1 MAKTCWVHC
10 AALLTAFVLVRST
23 SAQEVGYPP
32 TRSPF
37 RDLEYRHELTLFGGY
52 YAAGKDPAGVAP
64 RSGPMLGVRY
74 DANIGGPV
82 SLFLRASYVA
92 SERKT
97 VDPTQPAA
105 SRDLGV
111 KSWPLYFTD
120 FGLSLN
126 VTGQKSYRR
135 MVPVVS
141 VGIGFAGD
149 GNRSVPEDPFRFGTV
164 FALTYGAGLRF
175 VPGGRFQ
182 IRLGA
187 DGYLYRLRYPSGYYV
202 PASDT
207 TAVVGPSQARNF
219 WKNNAALTI
228 GASYLF
234 FR

>member
-1 MAKTCWVHC
+1 MVL
-10 AALLTAFVLVRST
+10 AAVLTLAPRAWT
-23 SAQEVGYPP
+23 QEVGYPP
-32 TRSPF
+32 ARSPF

-64 RSGPMLGVRY
+64 RSGPMLGLRY
-74 DANIGGPV
+74 DANVGGPV

-92 SERKT
+92 SERRAL
-97 VDPTQPAA
+97 DPTQPAEA
-105 SRDLGV
+105 RDLGI
-111 KSWPLYFTD
+111 KSWPLYVTD

-141 VGIGFAGD
+141 VGIGFAAD
-149 GNRSVPEDPFRFGTV
+149 GNRSVPEDPFRFGTE

-202 PASDT
+202 PASDG
-207 TAVVGPSQARNF
+207 TAVVGASQARNF
-219 WKNNAALTI
+219 WKNNVALTI

>member
-1 MAKTCWVHC
+1 MSKIGWAQC
-10 AALLTAFVLVRST
+10 AAAIVALTFAPRAW
-23 SAQEVGYPP
+23 AQEVGYPP

-64 RSGPMLGVRY
+64 RSGPLFGVRY
-74 DANIGGPV
+74 NANVGGPV
-82 SLFLRASYVA
+82 ALFLRASYVA
-92 SERKT
+92 SERRV
-97 VDPTQPAA
+97 VDPEQPAA

-111 KSWPLYFTD
+111 RSWPLYITD

-141 VGIGFAGD
+141 AGIGFAAD
-149 GNRSVPEDPFRFGTV
+149 GNRSVPEDPFRFGTA
-164 FALTYGAGLRF
+164 FTLTYGAALRF

-187 DGYLYRLRYPSGYYV
+187 DAYLYRLRYPSGYYV

-207 TAVVGPSQARNF
+207 TAVVGPSQARSF

>member
-1 MAKTCWVHC
+1 VPKSSWVQR
-10 AALLTAFVLVRST
+10 LVFLTAVALGQSA

-32 TRSPF
+32 ARSPF

-74 DANIGGPV
+74 DANVGGPV
-82 SLFLRASYVA
+82 SLFLRASYIA
-92 SERKT
+92 SERKM
-97 VDPTQPAA
+97 VDPTQPADA
-105 SRDLGV
+105 RDLGV
-111 KSWPLYFTD
+111 KSWPLYITD

-126 VTGQKSYRR
+126 VTGQRSYRR

-141 VGIGFAGD
+141 VGIGFAAD

-187 DGYLYRLRYPSGYYV
+187 DGYLYRLTYPSGYYV
-202 PASDT
+202 PASDG
-207 TAVVGPSQARNF
+207 TAVVGASQARNF
-219 WKNNAALTI
+219 WKNNGALTI
-228 GASYLF
+228 GASYLL